1 MRRMTGWVLGAL
13 ILALTLAPA
22 AESQAQ
28 DSRFPVAPEDCTIE
42 PAPMPQPG
50 ETGNLATPAPAPSP
64 LVADSGTPA
73 EDETIEVVSD
83 RIAMA
88 IACQNA
94 GDVLRMLANFSER
107 WIADRFRGYD
117 LVFYGR
123 FQEAA
128 LDPEPLPTDERIAL
142 GAIEEVREQVDGRVT
157 AMVTTRVQGAEQV
170 SLVVLVE
177 EEPGDWV
184 IDGGQLHAV

>member
-1 MRRMTGWVLGAL
+1 MTGWVLGAL
-13 ILALTLAPA
+13 ILAMTLAPA
-22 AESQAQ
+22 AGTLAQ
-28 DSRFPVAPEDCTIE
+28 EHPFPVAPEDCTIE

-50 ETGNLATPAPAPSP
+50 ETGNLATPAPTPSP
-64 LVADSGTPA
+64 IVADGGTPA
-73 EDETIEVVSD
+73 DDDTVEAVSD

-107 WIADRFRGYD
+107 WIEERFSGYD

-128 LDPEPLPTDERIAL
+128 RDPEPLPADERIEL
-142 GAIEEVREQVDGRVT
+142 LAIEDVLTQADGRVT
-157 AMVTTRVQGAEQV
+157 AMVTTRVQDAQQE
-170 SLVVLVE
+170 SLVVFVE
-177 EEPGDWV
+177 ESPGVWL
-184 IDGGQLHAV
+184 IDGGQLRAV